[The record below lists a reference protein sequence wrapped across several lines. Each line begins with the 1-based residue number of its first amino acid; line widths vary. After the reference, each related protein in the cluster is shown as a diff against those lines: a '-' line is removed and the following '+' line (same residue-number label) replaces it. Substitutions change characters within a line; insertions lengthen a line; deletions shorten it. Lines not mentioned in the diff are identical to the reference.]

1 MNNIPNLD
9 SIDKAFRTLVGYKF
23 GHSHEII
30 TAAEK
35 VVKAATSTGNGT
47 RDVAEQLVWLL
58 NPESINIRPDSSG
71 TGTLVWVSTA
81 KSTFD
86 CKQFACKQ
94 LAIVGGPDEVSAI
107 APLLLDADTA
117 DIARYALEPM
127 DNEEAGKALLNALD
141 DAPPSARAG
150 IINSLGRRGSERAVG
165 AIARCIDDA
174 DPVVASA
181 AIHAL
186 GAIGG
191 NKAVKRLSASSK
203 SVAAEM
209 RRPVED
215 ALLLCAYDYL
225 DDGENR
231 GAAEIF
237 DSLFED
243 SDYER
248 VQIAALRGML
258 KADSEQGWILAV
270 RAVEA
275 DSAPSLTI
283 AAKALLQE
291 LID

>member
-1 MNNIPNLD
+1 MND
-9 SIDKAFRTLVGYKF
+9 SATSSSINEAFRALVSYEF
-23 GHSHEII
+23 GQSHEII

-58 NPESINIRPDSSG
+58 DTE
-71 TGTLVWVSTA
+71 
-81 KSTFD
+81 STFD

-94 LAIVGGPDEVSAI
+94 LAVVGGPDEVSAI
-107 APLLLDADTA
+107 APLLLDAETA

-127 DNEEAGKALLNALD
+127 DNEKAGKTLLNALD

-150 IINSLGRRGSERAVG
+150 IINSLGRRGAERAVG
-165 AIARCIDDA
+165 AIARRMDDA

-191 NKAVKRLSASSK
+191 KKAVKRLSASNK

-209 RRPVED
+209 RRPLED
-215 ALLLCAYDYL
+215 ALLLCAHGYL
-225 DDGENR
+225 GDDENR
-231 GAAEIF
+231 RATEIF
-237 DSLFED
+237 GSLFED
-243 SDYER
+243 SKHER

-258 KADSEQGWILAV
+258 KADSEQGWLLAV